1 MAAAR
6 RRLRVSLQVTLLVS
20 LLLLPGCLAGRR
32 EHAGANVDKSHGM
45 GINWE
50 KKHPVHWL
58 FLGLV
63 TNRHR
68 RILFYRD
75 PGFDPIGEHYSPVS
89 PANPQTGN

>member
-1 MAAAR
+1 M
-6 RRLRVSLQVTLLVS
+6 LIFILFLV
-20 LLLLPGCLAGRR
+20 A
-32 EHAGANVDKSHGM
+32 ANVDKSHGM

-75 PGFDPIGEHYSPVS
+75 PGYFSAIYKLYIRLLNEIFGSNNIYRSHSKFY
-89 PANPQTGN
+89 